1 MNKLILVESPTKAKK
16 IQKYFNDGTI
26 VKSSFGHIMD
36 LDKKTLSINVSDNFK
51 PSYKII
57 PGKEKIIKD
66 ILHYRNDYQVILAA
80 DDDREGDS
88 IAWHCGNLMKLDY
101 NQKNRI
107 IFHEISK
114 DSILDSLQNIHKL
127 NLNSVNSQQA
137 RRIIDRLVGFSLS
150 PLLWKH
156 IQTDKKGLSAGRVQS
171 TLLSMLKDHEDK
183 INNYIPQTITNCQ
196 GNFKSKKF
204 SLSSEYIS
212 ETSYQPEELCKQL
225 QLNIHFKIK
234 DILTYNGKEYP
245 PKPFITST
253 LQRTAQKSLGFSI
266 RKTMDIAQKLFEN
279 GKITYMRT
287 DSTCVSKIFQKKLSY
302 YISENYTREVYQP
315 SLTKKVKG
323 AQDAHECIRITQL
336 DHTLNDKYTKDD
348 HKLYNLI
355 KENTIC
361 SHMKPAEINT
371 LHIQLDTTI
380 IQPNYFL
387 GKHKVYTYL
396 GYLIYYKDKY
406 KIESQLSIPK
416 DTIFE
421 LQKATCKTEE
431 TNPPSYPN
439 ESMIVKS
446 LEDSGIGRPST
457 YSSIISTLYNRNY
470 TNTETIP
477 SKNKEVLCYI
487 LKNNTISK
495 ELITIKTKPLKQ
507 RIILTDLGKQVLTY
521 LLQHFSHMLNT
532 DFTSRIETDLDL
544 ISTGDKDWIQVVKN
558 VYDSFISIVTI
569 QNQIHSK
576 NKLSKD
582 KISLGDFKGHK
593 VTIQNGPFGLYIS
606 YNQKNISLKYYL
618 QKHKKSKDS
627 IKLSDIQ
634 ELLEYPL
641 HIGKFKG
648 YPIVIVIGPYG
659 KYIKYKNKNYKI
671 KQKQTYTLEECISIL
686 S

>member
-287 DSTCVSKIFQKKLSY
+287 DSTCVSKIFQK
-302 YISENYTREVYQP
+302 
-315 SLTKKVKG
+315 
-323 AQDAHECIRITQL
+323 IT
-336 DHTLNDKYTKDD
+336 
-348 HKLYNLI
+348 
-355 KENTIC
+355 
-361 SHMKPAEINT
+361 
-371 LHIQLDTTI
+371 
-380 IQPNYFL
+380 
-387 GKHKVYTYL
+387 
-396 GYLIYYKDKY
+396 
-406 KIESQLSIPK
+406 
-416 DTIFE
+416 
-421 LQKATCKTEE
+421 
-431 TNPPSYPN
+431 
-439 ESMIVKS
+439 
-446 LEDSGIGRPST
+446 
-457 YSSIISTLYNRNY
+457 
-470 TNTETIP
+470 
-477 SKNKEVLCYI
+477 
-487 LKNNTISK
+487 
-495 ELITIKTKPLKQ
+495 
-507 RIILTDLGKQVLTY
+507 
-521 LLQHFSHMLNT
+521 
-532 DFTSRIETDLDL
+532 
-544 ISTGDKDWIQVVKN
+544 
-558 VYDSFISIVTI
+558 
-569 QNQIHSK
+569 
-576 NKLSKD
+576 
-582 KISLGDFKGHK
+582 
-593 VTIQNGPFGLYIS
+593 
-606 YNQKNISLKYYL
+606 
-618 QKHKKSKDS
+618 
-627 IKLSDIQ
+627 
-634 ELLEYPL
+634 
-641 HIGKFKG
+641 
-648 YPIVIVIGPYG
+648 
-659 KYIKYKNKNYKI
+659 
-671 KQKQTYTLEECISIL
+671 
-686 S
+686 